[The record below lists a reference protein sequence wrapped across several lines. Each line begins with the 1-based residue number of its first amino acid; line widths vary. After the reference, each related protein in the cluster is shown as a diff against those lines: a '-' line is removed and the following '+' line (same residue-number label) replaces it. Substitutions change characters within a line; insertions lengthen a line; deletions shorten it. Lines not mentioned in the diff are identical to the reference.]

1 MHGAN
6 MKIECDYL
14 RSIQVAEEDRGEMK
28 HYGKNGRYT
37 VSHENRKEADEN
49 DASR

>member
-14 RSIQVAEEDRGEMK
+14 RSIHVAEEDRGEMK
-28 HYGKNGRYT
+28 HYGRNGGYIVIHT
-37 VSHENRKEADEN
+37 NRK
-49 DASR
+49 RGQ